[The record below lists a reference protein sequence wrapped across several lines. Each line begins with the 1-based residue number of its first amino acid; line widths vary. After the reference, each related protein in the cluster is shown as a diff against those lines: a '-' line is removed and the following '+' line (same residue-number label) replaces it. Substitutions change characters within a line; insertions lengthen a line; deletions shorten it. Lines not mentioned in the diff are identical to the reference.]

1 MSGAYLLYKC
11 RLCGESFTEGHAPSG
26 DLALLVAEGLVEMP
40 REWFGIAPTMVTH
53 HECPADS
60 GIGLA
65 DLIGAVPDG
74 GDLP

>member
-1 MSGAYLLYKC
+1 MTGAFLLYKC
-11 RLCGESFTEGHAPSG
+11 RLCGEDFHEGHAPSG

-40 REWFGIAPTMVTH
+40 GNWYGRKPGLVVH
-53 HECPADS
+53 HECPQDS

>member
-1 MSGAYLLYKC
+1 MKGAYLLYKC
-11 RLCGESFTEGHAPSG
+11 RLCGESFTEGHAPDG
-26 DLALLVAEGLVEMP
+26 PTALLVAQGIVSMPGRWSGVTPGMLVY
-40 REWFGIAPTMVTH
+40 

-60 GIGLA
+60 GLGLA